1 MHSPGTVN
9 NPFLAPW
16 AHTATSNRRI
26 PVGWCQPSGEIA
38 VPQTEPVKGN
48 AGLKGNTCRK

>member
-26 PVGWCQPSGEIA
+26 PWVGVS
-38 VPQTEPVKGN
+38 PVGKQQYPKRSQSK
-48 AGLKGNTCRK
+48 AMQA